1 MKSAAS
7 DKLTEREPR
16 PDPEQGQ
23 SSNRDGSAERNALE
37 ILIELSASTRLAD
50 TILTPALRPVIAAA
64 ALETIPAAPT
74 LTLFTALSMSLK
86 DTLCA
91 YSILNEYE
99 QRDTSHCIVLHQY

>member
-1 MKSAAS
+1 MLNGATVKSAAS

-23 SSNRDGSAERNALE
+23 SSNRDGSAERNALK

-64 ALETIPAAPT
+64 TLETIPAAPT
-74 LTLFTALSMSLK
+74 LTLCALYSTLSLSLSRYTSEE
-86 DTLCA
+86 TLLT
-91 YSILNEYE
+91 LN
-99 QRDTSHCIVLHQY
+99 